1 MTKEQVKRILDRVP
15 EWPLDRPA
23 DLAEIAI
30 FMEAQDKSGIGLTED
45 QVEEVERRLSEAN
58 PKTISLAELNERLRR
73 RYAYEG
79 RLSPGRRA
87 HFHLDRGRQSLGRIE
102 NGGADT

>member
-1 MTKEQVKRILDRVP
+1 MTKEQVKRILDRVT
-15 EWPLDRPA
+15 EWPLDRQA

-30 FMEAQDKSGIGLTED
+30 LMEAQDKSGIGLSED

-73 RYAYEG
+73 RYG
-79 RLSPGRRA
+79 
-87 HFHLDRGRQSLGRIE
+87 I
-102 NGGADT
+102 

>member
-1 MTKEQVKRILDRVP
+1 MTKEQVKRILDRVT
-15 EWPLDRPA
+15 EWPLDRQA

-45 QVEEVERRLSEAN
+45 QVEEVERRLSEPN

-73 RYAYEG
+73 RYG
-79 RLSPGRRA
+79 
-87 HFHLDRGRQSLGRIE
+87 I
-102 NGGADT
+102 

>member
-1 MTKEQVKRILDRVP
+1 MFAVASGGTKLGAMTKEQVKRILDRVT
-15 EWPLDRPA
+15 EWPLDRQA

-73 RYAYEG
+73 RYG
-79 RLSPGRRA
+79 
-87 HFHLDRGRQSLGRIE
+87 I
-102 NGGADT
+102 